1 MADFDKDLQPIIK
14 PSGYKATNIPIG
26 PGMNFSTPG
35 GGGVSDLSQKEDI
48 YSELAA
54 AGQKFS
60 QKGLF
65 ISNAELEANKRYK
78 TFNPTIGDYED
89 FAAQGQ
95 EWYKQATNGVLKGA
109 NLAATT
115 IAGGFGMLYG
125 VGKAVLFTQKLS
137 DVWDNE
143 INRGLQKWNEKVD
156 NEYLPNYYTA
166 AERNAEWYS
175 TDNWFTTNFL
185 FDKLIKNSGYAVGAM
200 VGGNIANTSLLKLG
214 STLGNA
220 LAKGATAAEAS
231 QAFKLFTPLLR
242 NTSRA
247 FSAGKN
253 KEAAALLESKI
264 SSIADLSAKASQMAN
279 ISKQTGQFA
288 RFSDSARRTAVA
300 TYSSAGEASFEAL
313 HTAKEYR
320 DNLIDEYTRKNGY
333 EPTGEELKNID
344 LQAEKVGK
352 TSFFGN
358 MALLSITEFNQL
370 PYLIGS
376 SYGPSRQAINSLL
389 GRVDNAAVDDA
400 LKGIKAAPKTKFG
413 KIYEGTKRA
422 GVYVFDPK
430 ESMQEV
436 LQYGLQVGTQNY
448 FKKSEQGGEADLFVD
463 GFLYGLFGKDK
474 FGEGVGAFVSK
485 EGIEGGILGG
495 ITGAVMQARGN
506 YQERKALAKNTENFL
521 NMLENAPTFKEAFQD
536 KLDGT
541 NRGVVLQQQERDAIL
556 NGDKLEAID
565 LRVDGIHNY
574 LAPRIKYGR
583 FDMVMDDLN
592 ELKQSGMTESGL
604 AELKEQGM
612 ANINDDVNS
621 FQKRIT
627 SIENAAKNLNDMYQS
642 LNIRYA
648 GETIEVDGEERR
660 KYSPITIDK
669 LAYAASKIANY
680 DVRIPQLNG
689 NLINAGINT
698 QSILNDIIATGT
710 PNTEATK
717 EALEAINSMNV
728 TSDVKDELKGQLDDV
743 IELSLRRKMF
753 IEEYDSIKN
762 TPLNYERP
770 KEEVDN
776 VDVLQKEGRKKLQK
790 TLEVGKEYSLTDPIS
805 LEKGKLILAPKFT
818 VLSSTLGGE
827 FEVLL
832 PDGTTTFFSP
842 DQFNKYSLT
851 EETNTSQEMEDALN
865 QAIDEVFGYP
875 AFRNVLKRPEEGVN
889 KLAYVNSLGNQK
901 FTKAIINRFNK
912 LTEALREA
920 KAKEKEAVDKLK
932 EQKED
937 IDKQQNDVA
946 NQPGDPSVDEIQFDT
961 RIDSGETGPLKTAAK
976 FFNSSSNESDDPNY
990 KFYNPNPA
998 PHIIRSRVFLNNAKN
1013 NKKRDKFRA
1022 ITFTYNQE
1030 NDLGLSGITELSYG
1044 KNWEANKNKVNDLIN
1059 GFVAQVYV
1067 EVEGK
1072 NRYFIDKN
1080 GDRIKNAQ
1088 GQDIKVGEQVDLSKV
1103 IFETRPTAVEYSS
1116 ADGDRFRTNEKD
1128 EFLRNMEIWKRQ
1140 REILLG
1146 NPAKNIAPMAAKDL
1160 PTNSFI
1166 ISKGFAITTPKV
1178 DGKYVKNKVGDTIVQ
1193 ESQIGTQP
1201 GLLKISTGDNIIHS
1215 GETMKAK
1222 LGLVYLQFRD
1232 TLQVL
1237 NNNVLGAK
1245 KGKVVYEVI
1254 KSLINDMQ
1262 SQALSGKP
1270 VSLDRQK
1277 LLYLRSVLNYA
1288 KPTAE
1293 MASNQLWIDIES
1305 MSVKLG
1311 DKSFSFS
1318 DFINKEAES
1327 VSALANTYHAA
1338 NKRTLDKGQSYLEFV
1353 FEDGKLSTVKWP
1365 NYQSYLIS
1373 GKNRNIDDIPFVTN
1387 VAKTSDAIPY
1397 NFRGKYATVQNFSVG
1412 EKNTD
1417 FNDPTQQQAPSSTD
1431 IQAQIDALE
1440 KAKKKELIET
1450 SIADGNGISYPDSEI
1465 AINIRKRYDDKIAE
1479 LRAKIK
1485 PQQPPAPPVGKSE
1498 ANSASDPP
1506 PSLPAM
1512 KIGNFNI
1519 NDGST
1524 NTVQVGSQKVNTIID
1539 KGEIVDGKLFIEVSF
1554 DFDDPVNQTAV
1565 QNIQN
1570 NPAFKSTYFASW
1582 KSALPE
1588 LNDDSTEEETIGA
1601 YFRNQIKSQLLD
1613 AFNAQQAPP
1622 TAPVSDVEA
1631 KKADIER
1638 RRQEELESLFKKSV
1652 EENVDYYAENSGTTV
1667 SEYGTSK
1674 DFVESYISNR
1684 TFNKWLKEEGND
1696 KDIDKPEVDKINA
1709 KYDAELAALEGKPV
1723 EEVKPSVEKT
1733 TPPPAEEPTSPPK
1746 SKKGR
1751 FKSGYDDARALS
1763 KGEAEAEKIS
1773 QRDIEV
1779 FKAWHAKNAKT
1790 IPFEILDNIITLHDG
1805 RKAWGVFEN
1814 GVAKFFKSGLRGTEY
1829 HEIFEGIWKGFLSEN
1844 ERQIILDEFKNK
1856 PGDFLDRES
1865 GRRILFSEATDRQA
1879 KERIADDFAD
1889 YRVGKL
1895 PARNL
1900 SERIRRFFKA
1910 IVDFF
1915 KSFVN
1920 KPSLKDEL
1928 FKAIDSGRFRE
1939 AILPESVKVAQPE
1952 YRKEMVI
1959 ADGSTLFEDE
1969 AYNFVQ
1975 DMAISIAGY
1984 ILNRENDNTV
1994 ENVFEFKKVTG
2005 TQAYNFLRN
2014 KYTEVGNFEQ
2024 IGEKVFNELYLRT
2037 VDQLRIMGISIDAES
2052 IKSINDGDGNNRLYS
2067 PEAFEV
2073 DFKKNMK
2080 FAIKFLISSL
2090 PAAEKSKLDK
2100 FGKPVLKKG
2109 AADLAVLSNFN
2120 RNFATLLSKLSDTSL
2135 EKIPEKLYELY
2146 KEDGNYY
2153 RLVRALRGDM
2163 SAENPESLFD
2173 FKSFKDNDWKLYIQF
2188 TQAFNKSK
2196 PNSFVESRNK
2206 SIDGISVVT
2215 KPAEKASAINV
2226 VKYNWLSNVKQLST
2240 EGGSMIKREKLSYF
2254 IDVEHPNYPSKVPD
2268 SNEVGIAQRL
2278 EFLKNIGINFPASAI
2293 PRIVGE
2299 ESTERNKFI
2308 KAVNDIYNYGSKN
2321 LADSGN
2327 FTNADGA
2334 VMKLAELYVNSL
2346 NPDHDTTRLNV
2357 ENKRTGNYSDSN
2369 AVSVFEEIFNESK
2382 SIDELLQRRPEL
2394 RDVYSKNSV
2403 ILKKGGYF
2411 FDENGDK
2418 IEGRILKVGVVDGI
2432 NENDGGTTITSLT
2445 KGERFTLEINQNLRG
2460 EYYILIP
2467 ADSSTERTLNVGNNI
2482 SFADT
2487 NTEAGDKEF
2496 FEIMKN
2502 YLNDEIELALDW
2514 RNRKQLA
2521 AVGETRAKQLRMFRE
2536 ILDKDLVDQIEKVV
2550 ADGRLSKDGARK
2562 KIEKILKDNSSK
2574 IETSFKSTVE
2584 YLNNKL
2590 DGDLKNTGQ
2599 VMNVSSE
2606 MVEYPYLD
2614 NDFIQDNKID
2624 KNEMSID
2631 DYNKLLSFIN
2641 MNQMIASIEIHKFI
2655 FGDPSQFK
2663 TTAEGNLEATKR
2675 FKSWLSPRRKTFD
2688 SQAYNDFLNDDY
2700 NKTADGQDLPG
2711 DDITRYKFRSSV
2723 TTVTLTDPKPISRYI
2738 DRMKE
2743 YVDYEG
2749 YDESDGFS
2757 LIQIGAYR
2765 EVKLKNAEWPKEAE
2779 TWYQWQMA
2787 YTRQK
2792 LSGLKK
2798 ADGKAAY
2805 SYGDNTWLKK
2815 HDEELIKKREPY
2827 YVLEVLKPIVSGAKP
2842 NLDRIEGDIDK
2853 YSQMPVFFKAVEG
2866 TALQDLYV
2874 QMLDQEVG
2882 YVVYKSGRKEGAR
2895 GTHNLYKNGKIN
2907 TDKFGE
2913 DTIEEIAW
2921 STYGIQVDNTYE
2933 EDKNQTRVS
2942 QLMKNASMD
2951 MFENGKE
2958 VMPGA
2963 AKIVQEIES
2972 NHNEYHQL
2980 QYDEFLEKLGIKDLG
2995 TSFEI
3000 VDAKKVSET
3009 LEYELLRRE
3018 ASENTID
3025 TIRLDEG
3032 GNFRIPF
3039 EASSAYEEIQR
3050 VLYSIINKSLISPS
3064 MEGKPYVQV
3073 PATGWENKE
3082 EGRELIRRIKTA
3094 EGFKYEQVNQKQFD
3108 AMSEED
3114 KKTVYL
3120 ASSKLK
3126 FYENEEGKRHMEVM
3140 IPNYWKKYFKG
3151 MTDEEV
3157 LKYLNKKENQKILFG
3172 VGARIPHQAMSSTEI
3187 FKVVGFLHPSMGST
3201 IVVPSEIVKKAGS
3214 DFDIDKLNTYLK
3226 AVYLDADDNVK
3237 LVEYKGSKQ
3246 ATLDFYD
3253 KVFYDV
3259 ASKEAEQI
3267 LDSRE
3272 FMDQLYEFFDV
3283 YEGVE
3288 NASELE
3294 PYDLKLAL
3302 GEEQFAFY
3310 AKFKK
3315 IITNTI
3321 NRASEKG
3328 MSPLDHLNVS
3338 MAKSAGRFEKLTTK
3352 QIYDAMKDDFVKQM
3366 YKKSLENRYYE
3377 LLQQLITLPE
3387 NFSRL
3392 MTPVSDAGLPAVAK
3406 ELDKARGEEEGSEKH
3421 KLLSKSFLT
3430 SLRHA
3435 FTLGKKWVGIVAV
3448 NITAHAIAQRIN
3460 AYIDPSRLSKIDK
3473 YDASFLGDMSLVIPH
3488 NTITVDGEDKI
3499 ALGGRNTAYS
3509 RKDKKGEPV
3518 IEFISDRL
3526 SGYASAVVDVA
3537 KDPFIMRILN
3547 SDLVVGIAMFMERI
3561 GTGELAPFFLNQPI
3575 IIDYLK
3581 YLDKIGN
3588 RALFSDTNITQMYE
3602 KYPISAGKSY
3612 DLRNDFPID
3621 PETKL
3626 VDFEKS
3632 KASLLSSIDINAK
3645 KDEEFNLKQHAVFK
3659 EFLKVAK
3666 MAQFSFKFTQAY
3678 NYDTTRV
3685 RTTEGVLRKA
3695 LRTDIAEEANIISSV
3710 NDVFKKTFIGK
3721 QREMIIK
3728 EVKSLSAIFK
3738 LDNDVF
3744 YNIIDEVLKPFASQ
3758 EYMSLDDFDRVVK
3771 KVKTGMIDYLVQTK
3785 SPVFSK
3791 SIITSLISGQ
3801 NNIGK
3806 QLSTLQKKYPESEL
3820 LSNFETRFS
3829 KYEEGA
3835 VTVTMKAKP
3844 SDAATTNRYIAMMRE
3859 LKALEPEFY
3868 NNLVLISLLQGT
3880 YDTRIAINKIVPL
3893 EDRAE
3898 IIAPLINATYSQ
3910 ADLQNFSRK
3919 GVFFR
3924 TNFSDNSIVPEYT
3937 PKFLVRE
3944 GQFGYQRTGFIKLDG
3959 TDSTPGNGRVLRLSK
3974 AYSRFNNA
3982 EMDFL
3987 KVKRYQYAKGY
3998 IFDITGEK
4006 KPMLWKTE
4014 FKPLVQN
4021 GDVNQYEMVG
4031 YKKVK
4036 DSSGEPLT
4044 DEKDNVYFKMV
4055 NLYGD
4060 GDLVKLYRIDGLP
4073 STIKNNTYPVKQEL
4087 SDDTIIKA
4095 VNNEIISSPER
4106 IIEQPTEVSQQSS
4119 QVYSQLG
4126 NKTQSENIVI
4136 SNIKT
4141 KDGKYDREANIKEAQ
4156 ENNRIYSMETNSNLS
4171 FSNPWASFKRGDT
4184 INTSTTKEAVQN
4196 YIDWLITDKF
4206 KDIKPERRAWI
4217 LNQLKLGSLKGKT
4230 IQYYAE
4236 LNEPSHATA
4245 LDYLIN
4251 KYDWSKSIVEQPTVE
4266 ASQIAGQ
4273 PRKEIQPGFFDYGLL
4288 SKDSVEG
4295 ININTKSS
4303 DKLGRE
4309 LTNPNW
4315 GAKNIM
4321 DIEAEY
4327 KANASKI
4334 KAPELT
4340 MDEALRYDM
4349 NLMYK
4354 LQMKKFKAHPELI
4367 QEITDRGGVK
4377 FLEASEHTVG
4387 VKGSRW
4393 EGKGTN
4399 SNFIKVLIKS
4409 YQDSLETTQPST
4421 SVNPLIEAG
4430 IKPTDMYGNAGK
4442 DIQMAS
4448 ESTQFIGYKSGNA
4461 TISSTDKYRNAWGNK
4476 ANTGRYTSN
4485 DVVMVSGSGLFRG
4498 VTDAQ
4503 IRQTFSEKYL
4513 PLLDAAISAGASF
4526 RVGNQYAKGN
4536 LSDRLIA
4543 DYLQSNGYVEERLN
4557 GYSRWSKTIATTPEQ
4572 VVPDTPI
4579 VETVLDTKVDNFR
4592 YYGAPYQ
4599 IVLDTDGK
4607 PINVVGYRGSKSKMQ
4622 AILDAYLENP
4632 NVDPQNKKPFRK
4644 ESGEVIEEQ
4653 PSTAKSKFTYK
4664 GTTIDTEF
4672 ELTEGQ
4678 RQALEKL
4685 IDFATDPSSKFITLQ
4700 GAAGTGKTSVIGYL
4714 QKYLKSSTFNFF
4726 APTHAATAEL
4736 AFATV
4741 KTGNRMMPMT
4751 VASALNQAYDP
4762 VTNTTSAIL
4771 TRKITDRLGLR
4782 NNVFVVDEVSML
4794 NSKDYDALK
4803 SIIDNSKIKV
4813 IFMGDIMQIPEVD
4826 SQNPEKKLVSKAFT
4840 DHDQVILTEVK
4851 RTSSDSILNMLVNVR
4866 NNIND
4871 KIPLVEPSEELQYLP
4886 TSEFNEEIANVFEK
4900 DPEETVLINYRNVG
4914 VEGYNKKI
4922 RSVLGRVGEL
4932 VPSDVIVGYLG
4943 YSSKQIDKGNIANS
4957 IRYTVQSVVKSG
4969 SVYRI
4974 TASSKKLQALEDLGV
4989 SGVSGIATTNYM
5001 QLSRNDSFDFPN
5013 LTEEDFDKNN
5023 KTISNLMQQLKNAK
5037 DYALA
5042 NKSKGLAWVRYYEAK
5057 DKVSGFFASHD
5068 LGGDYIYNPS
5078 SEQMEKYSNEI
5089 HKNIDKDMRVEKGI
5103 DFGHAITIH
5112 KSQGTTV
5119 KNVFFDANS
5128 LPSGSTSKLM
5138 MKGKQ
5143 IGTEKHSLLYVG
5155 ISRASQYLGIH
5166 YANMANFYT
5175 PEGVESSESGNLGFD
5190 STLEFSEKEK
5200 TTIVSNFANKHKMTN
5215 QEARKYLNDAFAK
5228 SDTKSVIDKL
5238 KECYL

>member
-35 GGGVSDLSQKEDI
+35 GGGVSDLSQKEDVF
-48 YSELAA
+48 SELAA

-156 NEYLPNYYTA
+156 NEFLPNYYTA

-200 VGGNIANTSLLKLG
+200 VGGNIANAGLLKLG

-220 LAKGATAAEAS
+220 LAKGATAVEAS

-288 RFSDSARRTAVA
+288 RFSDAARRTAVA

-320 DNLIDEYTRKNGY
+320 DNLIDEYTIKNGY

-413 KIYEGTKRA
+413 KIYEGTRRA

-430 ESMQEV
+430 ESMQEI

-463 GFLYGLFGKDK
+463 GFLYGLFGKDE

-521 NMLENAPTFKEAFQD
+521 NMLENAPTFKEVFQD

-698 QSILNDIIATGT
+698 QAILNDIIATGT
-710 PNTEATK
+710 PNAEATK
-717 EALEAINSMNV
+717 EALETINSMNV

-762 TPLNYERP
+762 NPLNYERP
-770 KEEVDN
+770 EKEVDK
-776 VDVLQKEGRKKLQK
+776 VDILQKEGRKKLQK

-865 QAIDEVFGYP
+865 QAIDDVLNYP
-875 AFRNVLKRPEEGVN
+875 AFKNVVKKPEEGVN
-889 KLAYVNSLGNQK
+889 KLSYVNSLGNQK

-920 KAKEKEAVDKLK
+920 KAKEKEAADKLK

-961 RIDSGETGPLKTAAK
+961 RIDSGETGPLKAAAK

-1146 NPAKNIAPMAAKDL
+1146 NPAENIAPMAAKDL

-1178 DGKYVKNKVGDTIVQ
+1178 DGKYVKNKVGETLVQ
-1193 ESQIGTQP
+1193 ESQISTQS

-1237 NNNVLGAK
+1237 NNNILGAK

-1293 MASNQLWIDIES
+1293 MSSNQLWIDIES
-1305 MSVKLG
+1305 MSIKLG
-1311 DKSFSFS
+1311 NKSFSFS

-1373 GKNRNIDDIPFVTN
+1373 GKNRNIDEIPFVTN

-1417 FNDPTQQQAPSSTD
+1417 FNDPTQQQAP
-1431 IQAQIDALE
+1431 
-1440 KAKKKELIET
+1440 
-1450 SIADGNGISYPDSEI
+1450 
-1465 AINIRKRYDDKIAE
+1465 
-1479 LRAKIK
+1479 
-1485 PQQPPAPPVGKSE
+1485 PAPPAAPPAGKSE

-1524 NTVQVGSQKVNTIID
+1524 NTVQVGKQKVNTVIS

-1601 YFRNQIKSQLLD
+1601 YFRNEIKAQLLD

-1622 TAPVSDVEA
+1622 TAPVSDVEET
-1631 KKADIER
+1631 KTKTE
-1638 RRQEELESLFKKSV
+1638 
-1652 EENVDYYAENSGTTV
+1652 T
-1667 SEYGTSK
+1667 
-1674 DFVESYISNR
+1674 
-1684 TFNKWLKEEGND
+1684 
-1696 KDIDKPEVDKINA
+1696 
-1709 KYDAELAALEGKPV
+1709 
-1723 EEVKPSVEKT
+1723 PSS
-1733 TPPPAEEPTSPPK
+1733 PPAEEPTSPPK

-1763 KGEAEAEKIS
+1763 KSEGEADKIS

-1844 ERQIILDEFKNK
+1844 ERQIILEEFKNK

-1865 GRRILFSEATDRQA
+1865 GRRILFSQATDRQA

-1959 ADGSTLFEDE
+1959 VDGSTLFEDE

-2005 TQAYNFLRN
+2005 TQAYNFLRD

-2090 PAAEKSKLDK
+2090 PAAEKSELDES
-2100 FGKPVLKKG
+2100 GLPALKKG
-2109 AADLAVLSNFN
+2109 AIGLNVLSNVN

-2173 FKSFKDNDWKLYIQF
+2173 FENFKDNDWKLYIQF

-2240 EGGSMIKREKLSYF
+2240 EGGSMIKRKKLSYF
-2254 IDVEHPNYPSKVPD
+2254 IDVEHPNYPNKLPKPD
-2268 SNEVGIAQRL
+2268 EDGIAQRL

-2299 ESTERNKFI
+2299 ESKERNKFI

-2521 AVGETRAKQLRMFRE
+2521 AIGETRAKQLRMFRE
-2536 ILDKDLVDQIEKVV
+2536 ILDMDLVDQIEKVV

-2590 DGDLKNTGQ
+2590 DGDLKSTGQ
-2599 VMNVSSE
+2599 VMNVSPE

-2655 FGDPSQFK
+2655 FGDPYQFK

-2792 LSGLKK
+2792 MSGLKK
-2798 ADGKAAY
+2798 ADGKAVY

-2827 YVLEVLKPIVSGAKP
+2827 YVLEVLKPIVSGVKP

-2874 QMLDQEVG
+2874 QMLEQETG

-2907 TDKFGE
+2907 TDNFGE

-2951 MFENGKE
+2951 MFQNGKE

-2972 NHNEYHQL
+2972 NHDEYHQL

-2995 TSFEI
+2995 TSFKI

-3025 TIRLDEG
+3025 TIRLDESG
-3032 GNFRIPF
+3032 KFRIPF

-3094 EGFKYEQVNQKQFD
+3094 DGFKYEKVDSKQYE

-3126 FYENEEGKRHMEVM
+3126 FYENEDGKRHMEVM

-3151 MTDEEV
+3151 MSDEEV

-3226 AVYLDADDNVK
+3226 AVYLDADGNVK

-3253 KVFYDV
+3253 KVFYNV

-3283 YEGVE
+3283 YEDVE

-3315 IITNTI
+3315 TITNTI

-3328 MSPLDHLNVS
+3328 MSPLDHLNVL

-3377 LLQQLITLPE
+3377 LLQQLVTLPE

-3406 ELDKARGEEEGSEKH
+3406 ELDKARGESEGSVKH

-3435 FTLGKKWVGIVAV
+3435 FTIGKKWVGIVAV
-3448 NITAHAIAQRIN
+3448 NITGHAIAQRIN
-3460 AYIDPSRLSKIDK
+3460 AYIDPARLSKIDK
-3473 YDASFLGDMSLVIPH
+3473 YDASFLGDMSLVVPH
-3488 NTITVDGEDKI
+3488 NTVTVDGEDKI

-3547 SDLVVGIAMFMERI
+3547 SDLVVGTAMFMERI
-3561 GTGELAPFFLNQPI
+3561 GAGELTPFFLNQPI

-3626 VDFEKS
+3626 VNFAKS
-3632 KASLLSSIDINAK
+3632 KARLLSSIDINAK
-3645 KDEEFNLKQHAVFK
+3645 RDEEFNLKQHAVFK

-3666 MAQFSFKFTQAY
+3666 MAQYSFKFTQAY

-3791 SIITSLISGQ
+3791 SIITNLISGQ

-3806 QLSTLQKKYPESEL
+3806 QLSTLQKKYPKSEL

-3868 NNLVLISLLQGT
+3868 KNLVLVSLLQGT

-3910 ADLQNFSRK
+3910 ADLQNFSRQ

-3924 TNFSDNSIVPEYT
+3924 TNFSDSSIVPEYT
-3937 PKFLVRE
+3937 PKFLVKE
-3944 GQFGYQRTGFIKLDG
+3944 GQFGYERTGFIKLDG

-3998 IFDITGEK
+3998 IFDITGER
-4006 KPMLWKTE
+4006 KPIRWRLTKGETGID
-4014 FKPLVQN
+4014 FATLVQN
-4021 GDVNQYEMVG
+4021 GEVNQYEMVG

-4060 GDLVKLYRIDGLP
+4060 GDLVKLYRVDGLP

-4251 KYDWSKSIVEQPTVE
+4251 KYDWSTVTQPTVE
-4266 ASQIAGQ
+4266 TSQAAGQ
-4273 PRKEIQPGFFDYGLL
+4273 PSTP
-4288 SKDSVEG
+4288 
-4295 ININTKSS
+4295 
-4303 DKLGRE
+4303 
-4309 LTNPNW
+4309 
-4315 GAKNIM
+4315 
-4321 DIEAEY
+4321 
-4327 KANASKI
+4327 
-4334 KAPELT
+4334 
-4340 MDEALRYDM
+4340 
-4349 NLMYK
+4349 
-4354 LQMKKFKAHPELI
+4354 
-4367 QEITDRGGVK
+4367 
-4377 FLEASEHTVG
+4377 
-4387 VKGSRW
+4387 
-4393 EGKGTN
+4393 
-4399 SNFIKVLIKS
+4399 
-4409 YQDSLETTQPST
+4409 TTST
-4421 SVNPLIEAG
+4421 SNKVERSERIINRSELRANPKTLYLFGDNDVRKGLGGQAREMRNEPNAIG
-4430 IKPTDMYGNAGK
+4430 ISTKKLPATSEQSYKTDAELESNK
-4442 DIQMAS
+4442 TIITNDI
-4448 ESTQFIGYKSGNA
+4448 
-4461 TISSTDKYRNAWGNK
+4461 NK
-4476 ANTGRYTSN
+4476 AIAAW
-4485 DVVMVSGSGLFRG
+4485 DSGKYNKLVIPPMGVGLAELPTRAPQTYEFLQQELQRLENHVNG
-4498 VTDAQ
+4498 V
-4503 IRQTFSEKYL
+4503 RQPTT
-4513 PLLDAAISAGASF
+4513 P
-4526 RVGNQYAKGN
+4526 
-4536 LSDRLIA
+4536 
-4543 DYLQSNGYVEERLN
+4543 
-4557 GYSRWSKTIATTPEQ
+4557 TTPEQ
-4572 VVPDTPI
+4572 VVPETPI

-4599 IVLDTDGK
+4599 IVLDVDGK

-4644 ESGEVIEEQ
+4644 ESGEALEEVPESGNTFTFSDGVSIDTGNIILNSQ
-4653 PSTAKSKFTYK
+4653 QQKALQLAVDAINKNQSKFVLRGY
-4664 GTTIDTEF
+4664 
-4672 ELTEGQ
+4672 
-4678 RQALEKL
+4678 
-4685 IDFATDPSSKFITLQ
+4685 
-4700 GAAGTGKTSVIGYL
+4700 AGTGKSTISKFVKEYVKKAYEFKEV
-4714 QKYLKSSTFNFF
+4714 KYSS
-4726 APTHAATAEL
+4726 PTHKANTNL
-4736 AFATV
+4736 LIQLIRGKIFGTTPV
-4741 KTGNRMMPMT
+4741 T
-4751 VASALNQAYDP
+4751 VAKLLNKTKVDGKFVSGP
-4762 VTNTTSAIL
+4762 
-4771 TRKITDRLGLR
+4771 R
-4782 NNVFVVDEVSML
+4782 NKMPYNGVLIVDESSM
-4794 NSKDYDALK
+4794 
-4803 SIIDNSKIKV
+4803 IDNQDYGMLMKLAEEKSTTV
-4813 IFMGDIMQIPEVD
+4813 IFMGDPAQLPPVNSPQISSALQFKSE
-4826 SQNPEKKLVSKAFT
+4826 QEGYELT
-4840 DHDQVILTEVK
+4840 QVMRQQGDNSLLDILTTIRQNLTSVTDKFSFKTNINEKGEGVEFTKDYDGFIQKIMDYFSSPEYKDDPTYAKILTYTNSSVANYNSMIQNK
-4851 RTSSDSILNMLVNVR
+4851 RGLAPYAPGSILMGYEQVGDMPTVHNGQDYVVLSNKYVANKPVQVFSGNVGNKSFDINGEVSGFDVTLRRVFSKEDEQLLRDNKQEALLSPINVFIINPIDERNIKFMERVLAFKKVLDDKTIPWRLREDPLSKLESFFGYYQLPADIISYKGQVTTLNKLKEENPKLFRVNKDTGR
-4866 NNIND
+4866 S
-4871 KIPLVEPSEELQYLP
+4871 EFEELNPTEKPMLP
-4886 TSEFNEEIANVFEK
+4886 KNIDYGYAVTSHKGQGSTYKYIFVDYQNMENPANDRMIK
-4900 DPEETVLINYRNVG
+4900 DGSTFYA
-4914 VEGYNKKI
+4914 VE
-4922 RSVLGRVGEL
+4922 R
-4932 VPSDVIVGYLG
+4932 
-4943 YSSKQIDKGNIANS
+4943 
-4957 IRYTVQSVVKSG
+4957 
-4969 SVYRI
+4969 
-4974 TASSKKLQALEDLGV
+4974 
-4989 SGVSGIATTNYM
+4989 
-5001 QLSRNDSFDFPN
+5001 
-5013 LTEEDFDKNN
+5013 
-5023 KTISNLMQQLKNAK
+5023 QQLK
-5037 DYALA
+5037 
-5042 NKSKGLAWVRYYEAK
+5042 
-5057 DKVSGFFASHD
+5057 
-5068 LGGDYIYNPS
+5068 
-5078 SEQMEKYSNEI
+5078 
-5089 HKNIDKDMRVEKGI
+5089 
-5103 DFGHAITIH
+5103 
-5112 KSQGTTV
+5112 
-5119 KNVFFDANS
+5119 
-5128 LPSGSTSKLM
+5128 
-5138 MKGKQ
+5138 
-5143 IGTEKHSLLYVG
+5143 YVG
-5155 ISRASQYLGIH
+5155 LSRASKIAYVFTRKADGEVIPSQRQI
-5166 YANMANFYT
+5166 
-5175 PEGVESSESGNLGFD
+5175 ESSKSGNLGFD

-5200 TTIVSNFANKHKMTN
+5200 TTIVSNFANKHKMTTE
-5215 QEARKYLNDAFAK
+5215 EARKYLNDAFAK
-5228 SDTKSVIDKL
+5228 SDAKSVIDKL